1 MTAIKRYAID
11 LLMNLSDAEILAIL
25 EKYELTKPDSTAKVD
40 ASAMPRAVYA
50 GLPYEYDKENEFF
63 EALEE

>member
-1 MTAIKRYAID
+1 
-11 LLMNLSDAEILAIL
+11 MNLSDAEILAIL